1 MLSSERDVLCAHEP
15 RDGGCEVGWTQ
26 EPVGSPKR
34 FLVLYEGTVA
44 SLESE
49 RRPSLKFCLE
59 FLAVPEFPFPVSEPE
74 AGGTYSTLN
83 WEE

>member
-1 MLSSERDVLCAHEP
+1 MLSSERDSLCAHEP
-15 RDGGCEVGWTQ
+15 RDGGWTQ
-26 EPVGSPKR
+26 EPVRSPEC

-49 RRPSLKFCLE
+49 QSPSFKFWLE
-59 FLAVPEFPFPVSEPE
+59 FLAVPEFLFPVSKLEG
-74 AGGTYSTLN
+74 GGTYSTLN